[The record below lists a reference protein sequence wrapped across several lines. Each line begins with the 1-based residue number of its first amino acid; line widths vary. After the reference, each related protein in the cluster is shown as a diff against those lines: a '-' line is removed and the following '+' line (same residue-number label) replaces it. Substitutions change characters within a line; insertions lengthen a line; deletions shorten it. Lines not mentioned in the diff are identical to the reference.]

1 MQAYIRHLSLLVLA
15 AATMSDLAFGQ
26 APPPAR
32 DRLKDLVSIGG
43 VRSNQLVGYGI
54 VVGLNGT
61 GDGNVAV
68 TITAAT
74 FFSWGLVPG
83 GSCTPRFDSKLLMD

>member
-1 MQAYIRHLSLLVLA
+1 MHALLRSLPLLA
-15 AATMSDLAFGQ
+15 RAIASLADTSLAQ

-54 VVGLNGT
+54 VV
-61 GDGNVAV
+61 
-68 TITAAT
+68 
-74 FFSWGLVPG
+74 
-83 GSCTPRFDSKLLMD
+83 